1 MAITISGTNGIV
13 GAGFT
18 VDNSGVSV
26 TAGVGTFT
34 SYQGSGA
41 SLTQIPA
48 ANLVGICTSGL
59 TRTGGFGKFASYAI
73 IADVK
78 AHNTGGGSF
87 TNGAWRTRDLNTEI
101 SDPDGI
107 VSISSNQFV
116 LQSGSYFVKATAPA
130 MELNKHKI
138 KLYNISDSADV
149 QLGTSSRSGS
159 SDSTQ
164 TRSELST
171 RFTIASAKTYEIR
184 HQCETTNS
192 GSYGMGNE
200 SDFGSDTELYTIV
213 EIFKES

>member
-1 MAITISGTNGIV
+1 MPVSINGNTGVITGLAVGGLPDGTIDADSLASNAV
-13 GAGFT
+13 TAT
-18 VDNSGVSV
+18 KLASGV
-26 TAGVGTFT
+26 G
-34 SYQGSGA
+34 
-41 SLTQIPA
+41 
-48 ANLVGICTSGL
+48 
-59 TRTGGFGKFASYAI
+59 GKFASYAI

-78 AHNTGGGSF
+78 PNNTSGGAF
-87 TNGAWRTRDLNTEI
+87 TNGAWRTRDLNTEV

-116 LQSGSYFVKATAPA
+116 LQSGTYFVRATAPA
-130 MELNKHKI
+130 MQVNKHKI

-149 QLGTSSRSGS
+149 QLGTSSRAGS

-171 RFTIASAKTYEIR
+171 RFTIGSAKTYEIR
-184 HQCETTNS
+184 HQCETTES
-192 GSYGMGNE
+192 SAYAMGNE